1 MVRAGHLPEAGW
13 NMGKSGRYGKYGEI
27 KRLDRLRGNRGAPA
41 GIRSRK
47 ETLPSEIL
55 WPRKRVQAQSR
66 LSLKRAGGEDVEYLK
81 DLSRQ
86 AFGRYGPYEGMIAPW
101 FHSEKT
107 KTFLARRGKIRAGFV
122 MIGPTHLLEG
132 FRPAYEIL
140 AIAVAPS
147 WRGMGVGRAL
157 MSKALTEAADQG
169 VQTIILHTEPS
180 NDSAV
185 RLFERCGFVRTSS
198 PRRGFYPRGQDAV
211 LMTKRL
217 PPLGR

>member
-1 MVRAGHLPEAGW
+1 MPEAGW

-27 KRLDRLRGNRGAPA
+27 KRLDRLRGNRGAPG

-55 WPRKRVQAQSR
+55 WRRKGTQAQPR
-66 LSLKRAGGEDVEYLK
+66 LSLKRARGEDVEYLK

-86 AFGRYGPYEGMIAPW
+86 AFGRYGPYEAMIAAW

-107 KTFLARRGKIRAGFV
+107 KTYLARRGKARVGFV
-122 MIGPTHLLEG
+122 MIGPTYLLEG
-132 FRPAYEIL
+132 FHPVCELL
-140 AIAVAPS
+140 AIAVASP

-169 VQTIILHTEPS
+169 IHTVILHTEPS

-185 RLFERCGFVRTSS
+185 RLFERSGFVRTSS

-217 PPLGR
+217 PSLGR